1 MKKLLLLLILV
12 SFTMS
17 AQTVLFEDD
26 FESYIPTDNVGEDT
40 DIPGTFL
47 SYDVDGDGFNWGL
60 ATPTNF
66 TQPMDGIYTGNFI
79 MSASYITLGAGGNGG
94 QGALSPDNILV
105 LPMVS
110 IPAGALNVE
119 FLYFVGSGTDPDFFS
134 ESYSVQV
141 TPTSDQAAILAATP
155 ILDTTLAFQGGE
167 FKTLDLNAYAGQDVY
182 ISFRHYN
189 TTDEWLLGLDDLKVQ
204 YTGVA
209 SVEDLQSIGFS
220 YYPNPVQNTLNM
232 TANTAI
238 DNVSVLNLLGQEI
251 LNVSPSK
258 LQSSVDFSDLN
269 AGVYLVKVQ
278 IGNTSGT
285 IKVVK
290 E

>member
-1 MKKLLLLLILV
+1 MKKLLLLLAFV

-26 FESYIPTDNVGEDT
+26 FESYTPTDNVGEDT
-40 DIPGTFL
+40 DIPGTYL

-60 ATPTNF
+60 AAPTSF
-66 TQPMDGIYTGNFI
+66 TQPMDGIYTGNWI
-79 MSASYITLGAGGNGG
+79 MSASYITVGAGGNGG
-94 QGALSPDNILV
+94 QGAISPDNILV

-110 IPAGALNVE
+110 IPAGAANVE
-119 FLYFVGSGTDPDFFS
+119 FIYYVGSGTDTAFFA

-141 TPTSDQAAILAATP
+141 TNTSDQTAILAATP
-155 ILDTTLAFQGGE
+155 ILDTTLTFQGGE

-204 YTGVA
+204 YTGGA
-209 SVEDLQSIGFS
+209 SVEDLETLGFS
-220 YYPNPVQNTLNM
+220 YYPNPVQNALNM
-232 TANTAI
+232 TANIAI
-238 DNVSVLNLLGQEI
+238 DNVSVLNLLGQEV

-258 LQSSVDFSDLN
+258 LQTSVDFSDLN
-269 AGVYLVKVQ
+269 AGVYLVNVQ
-278 IGNTSGT
+278 IGNANGT
-285 IKVVK
+285 FKVVK
-290 E
+290 N